1 MWVMWVMWVGT
12 FIARVSKGR
21 TIREFVLGVL
31 IVPTLLSALW
41 FAVLG
46 GAALNLDLFQDGS
59 IAAAVSE
66 NLNTAL
72 FVLLDQL
79 PLGII
84 VSVLAMILIGTFFI
98 TSADSAAFVLAML
111 STGGDQNPGWTVKV
125 MWGVFIAFFAFVLL
139 LAGGLEAVQQVAIIT
154 GVPFTIL
161 LIGMGL
167 PLYKAVSEEM
177 MPETEQSTSAP
188 SRDGHEEGSEAAT
201 EREDSTVKTRG

>member
-1 MWVMWVMWVGT
+1 MMWVMWVGT

-46 GAALNLDLFQDGS
+46 GAALNLDLFQDGN

-111 STGGDQNPGWTVKV
+111 STGGDQNPRWTVKV
-125 MWGVFIAFFAFVLL
+125 MWGVFVALFAFVLL

-161 LIGMGL
+161 LIGMGIS
-167 PLYKAVSEEM
+167 LYKAVSEEM
-177 MPETEQSTSAP
+177 MPEQERSAPAP
-188 SRDGHEEGSEAAT
+188 SRDGRATEGSETGAD
-201 EREDSTVKTRG
+201 REPAVKTRS

>member
-1 MWVMWVMWVGT
+1 MWVGT

-21 TIREFVLGVL
+21 TIREFVFGVL

-46 GAALNLDLFQDGS
+46 GAALNLDLFQDGN

-111 STGGDQNPGWTVKV
+111 STGGDQDPRWTVKV
-125 MWGVFIAFFAFVLL
+125 MWGVFVALFAFVLL

-167 PLYKAVSEEM
+167 SLYKAVSEEM
-177 MPETEQSTSAP
+177 MPEQERSASTP
-188 SRDGHEEGSEAAT
+188 SRDGHAEGSEAGA
-201 EREDSTVKTRG
+201 ERESAVKTGS